1 MDDVVPARE
10 IVSRIDAAM
19 PLVDADPNYRGEV
32 AERWAYADGG
42 GEIGVIASVT
52 QAFCR
57 DCTRARL
64 STEGKLYTCLFA
76 NEGFDLREVIRSGGD
91 DGALQ
96 RAVAAI
102 WRQRGDRYSE
112 IRTENTSR
120 ESKVEMSYI
129 GG

>member
-1 MDDVVPARE
+1 M
-10 IVSRIDAAM
+10 
-19 PLVDADPNYRGEV
+19 
-32 AERWAYADGG
+32 AERWATREGG

-76 NEGFDLREVIRSGGD
+76 SDGFDLRELLRAGGD
-91 DGALQ
+91 DEALR

-102 WRQRGDRYSE
+102 WRQRADRYSE
-112 IRTENTSR
+112 IRTAKTAR
-120 ESKVEMSYI
+120 ARKVEMSYI